1 MGIRWG
7 RVIVGALLLELVL
20 IVTLTPLNLFS
31 RTVFLTAVPIGVF
44 VVGYLISWR
53 MLRPVPSRQI
63 THGAL
68 LGVLATA
75 MYVALISAAP
85 GGFQGAVQVYGAPL
99 FWFCQAMRVAGCLAG
114 AARTN
119 PRHAAR
125 L

>member
-7 RVIVGALLLELVL
+7 RVIVGAFLLEIVL
-20 IVTLTPLNLFS
+20 MVTLTPLSLLS
-31 RTVFLTAVPIGVF
+31 STVFLTAVPIGVF
-44 VVGYLISWR
+44 VFGYLVSWR
-53 MLRPVPSRQI
+53 ILRQVPSRPL

-85 GGFQGAVQVYGAPL
+85 GGFQGAVQTYGAPL

-114 AARTN
+114 AVRTD
-119 PRHAAR
+119 PRDAPR